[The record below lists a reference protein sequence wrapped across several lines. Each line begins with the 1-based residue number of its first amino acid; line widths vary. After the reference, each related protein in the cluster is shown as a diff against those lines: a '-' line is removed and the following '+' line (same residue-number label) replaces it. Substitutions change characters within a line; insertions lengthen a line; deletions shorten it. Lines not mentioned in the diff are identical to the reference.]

1 MSFLC
6 WVNDESRSVQKIKRQ
21 TRLMRQLMV
30 WRNADQVS
38 RAQPGNDIL
47 DTVARHPTS
56 DELLSIISSDARM
69 NMSGIRVVDR
79 GATAGTGSESSDGRL
94 SRRPQDDLLCDMD
107 LPFRGSFFPLGYSIE
122 VTTNSPAVLAAATE
136 SFGHMRASREDTRL
150 QIRIG
155 VSGGGSSACPPE
167 PTRREFNHL
176 YSLVADVE
184 NQAFLDLET
193 GTNFTWL
200 TQAAVDN
207 RLYFRSN
214 FLEKTVYLLLGAT
227 VVTDIHAACVSKNG
241 KGILLCGETGAG
253 KTTLAYACAR
263 AGWTYTSDDTS
274 YLINVA
280 DPPRVIGHSHRVR
293 FRPSAKQLFPE
304 LEGHAVTPRMEGKP
318 SIEVPIAGLPIS
330 HTAAEAEVHSIVYL
344 KRYPSA
350 SGKLVRLPDG
360 TASRRA
366 GEELYSA
373 GQIREKH
380 LKSLQALREV
390 PTYELEYY
398 DLDAAIETLES
409 LTSGTRG
416 AVVQFARSS

>member
-1 MSFLC
+1 
-6 WVNDESRSVQKIKRQ
+6 
-21 TRLMRQLMV
+21 MRQLV
-30 WRNADQVS
+30 VGRNAEQVS
-38 RAQPGNDIL
+38 SLQPGNDIL
-47 DTVARHPTS
+47 DTVARHPLS
-56 DELLSIISSDARM
+56 DDLLFIISSDNRM
-69 NMSGIRVVDR
+69 NMAGIRVVDTK
-79 GATAGTGSESSDGRL
+79 AIPVAGSEPSNGQV

-107 LPFRGSFFPLGYSIE
+107 LPLRGSFFPLGYSIE
-122 VTTNSPAVLAAATE
+122 IVTNSPAVLEAATK
-136 SFGHMRASREDTRL
+136 SFGHMRSSREDSRL

-155 VSGGGSSACPPE
+155 VSGGGRSGCPPE

-176 YSLVADVE
+176 YSLVADVN
-184 NQAFLDLET
+184 NQALLDLET

-207 RLYFRSN
+207 ELYFRSN

-241 KGILLCGETGAG
+241 KGVLLCGETGAG

-274 YLINVA
+274 YLINNS

-304 LEGHAVTPRMEGKP
+304 LEGFAVTPRMEGKP

-330 HTAAEAEVHSIVYL
+330 NMAAEVGVDSIVYL
-344 KRYPSA
+344 KRHPSA
-350 SGKLVRLPDG
+350 SGKLVRLPNG

-366 GEELYSA
+366 GDELYSA
-373 GQIREKH
+373 GQIRAKH
-380 LKSLQALREV
+380 LKSLEALREV

-409 LTSGTRG
+409 LTSGVGSVARFT
-416 AVVQFARSS
+416 RSS

>member
-1 MSFLC
+1 
-6 WVNDESRSVQKIKRQ
+6 V
-21 TRLMRQLMV
+21 
-30 WRNADQVS
+30 
-38 RAQPGNDIL
+38 G
-47 DTVARHPTS
+47 
-56 DELLSIISSDARM
+56 
-69 NMSGIRVVDR
+69 R
-79 GATAGTGSESSDGRL
+79 GATARTGSESSNGHA

-107 LPFRGSFFPLGYSIE
+107 LPLRESFFPLGYSIE

-136 SFGHMRASREDTRL
+136 SFGHMRSSREDTRL
-150 QIRIG
+150 QIRVG
-155 VSGGGSSACPPE
+155 VGDGGSSVCPPE

-184 NQAFLDLET
+184 NQALLDLES

-214 FLEKTVYLLLGAT
+214 FLEKTVYLLLGAI

-274 YLINVA
+274 YLINNA
-280 DPPRVIGHSHRVR
+280 DSPRVIGHSHRVR

-304 LEGHAVTPRMEGKP
+304 LEGYAVTPRMEGKP
-318 SIEVPIAGLPIS
+318 SIEIPIAGLPIS

-344 KRYPSA
+344 KRHPAA

-366 GEELYSA
+366 GDELYSA
-373 GQIREKH
+373 GQIRAKH
-380 LKSLQALREV
+380 VERLEILREV

-409 LTSGTRG
+409 LTPGTRE
-416 AVVQFARSS
+416 AVAQFARSS